1 MATPPTFSCGYAST
15 GASAEVSNHIQLVND
30 YTNTAFAAT
39 LAATSELQ
47 SVVIPDISLN
57 VDLENVPSA
66 DFSEAPDAPE
76 LEEISLEPELYD
88 VAEFVAGDL
97 PPPISFTTIPTRPDD
112 PPVPST
118 ILEPTFTDVTIDDAP
133 TVTFE
138 DAPDFVPVD
147 APILGDLLSIT
158 IPDFPVELVVE
169 FEGVRPDVN
178 LAAPANTFSFEE
190 DEYSSEVV
198 DAVTAKLLEIF
209 NNGTGL
215 PVAVAQAMRDSAY
228 TEVDRNAEQARQQVD
243 EEMASR
249 GFNLPNGMLL
259 AARRKVTYEAQRER
273 NKLSRDIYIK
283 EVDVQID
290 MLKTAMSTGI
300 ALEDV
305 LIRLHISVM
314 ERRLQAARATIEAA
328 INIFNARVQLEN
340 IKQALYVADAQVFEA
355 RLRGEQ
361 LKLERVK
368 TQIEAEALKGQIN
381 EQTVKIYTEGFRAL
395 EANAQVYRSIIDGF
409 KAKTD
414 AKRAIIDGY
423 TAYVQ
428 GQKAI
433 VETNVA
439 KAQFYAEKVRAEGL
453 KQENYKIRAETYSAA
468 IQGWSQA
475 SQAEIERYKA
485 ELQRLEIEARS
496 YSTMLERQKFLLDV
510 ERTRIGAIGN
520 DNQALVGAYG
530 IASNAAISAN
540 EGKVRRVLALLEEAK
555 AKSQIALQN
564 GEINIRN
571 GISATDLELRKYETL
586 SQVFS
591 NLTASFAAAI
601 NVNAGIQDTASSSQ
615 SCGQNVNFSTTF
627 D

>member
-1 MATPPTFSCGYAST
+1 
-15 GASAEVSNHIQLVND
+15 
-30 YTNTAFAAT
+30 
-39 LAATSELQ
+39 
-47 SVVIPDISLN
+47 
-57 VDLENVPSA
+57 
-66 DFSEAPDAPE
+66 
-76 LEEISLEPELYD
+76 
-88 VAEFVAGDL
+88 
-97 PPPISFTTIPTRPDD
+97 
-112 PPVPST
+112 
-118 ILEPTFTDVTIDDAP
+118 
-133 TVTFE
+133 
-138 DAPDFVPVD
+138 
-147 APILGDLLSIT
+147 
-158 IPDFPVELVVE
+158 
-169 FEGVRPDVN
+169 
-178 LAAPANTFSFEE
+178 
-190 DEYSSEVV
+190 
-198 DAVTAKLLEIF
+198 
-209 NNGTGL
+209 
-215 PVAVAQAMRDSAY
+215 
-228 TEVDRNAEQARQQVD
+228 
-243 EEMASR
+243 
-249 GFNLPNGMLL
+249 
-259 AARRKVTYEAQRER
+259 
-273 NKLSRDIYIK
+273 
-283 EVDVQID
+283 
-290 MLKTAMSTGI
+290 
-300 ALEDV
+300 
-305 LIRLHISVM
+305 
-314 ERRLQAARATIEAA
+314 
-328 INIFNARVQLEN
+328 
-340 IKQALYVADAQVFEA
+340 
-355 RLRGEQ
+355 
-361 LKLERVK
+361 VK